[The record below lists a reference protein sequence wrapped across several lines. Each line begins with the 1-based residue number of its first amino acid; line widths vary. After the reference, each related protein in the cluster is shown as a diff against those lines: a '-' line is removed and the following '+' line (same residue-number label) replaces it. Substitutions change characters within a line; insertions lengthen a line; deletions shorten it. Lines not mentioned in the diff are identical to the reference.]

1 MNNLW
6 LYVATRWQHIT
17 VAALCGLSRLLHLI
31 QINCAKMFE
40 QETQLQENKCLI
52 NEIYFINK
60 SSTDK
65 NPFPLFHKF
74 HYFLLVLLSA
84 LMTWT
89 SLFALSYISRI
100 FPDTLSIDVSYKL
113 RKPSWLTSHRRS
125 ASVVN
130 WAAPLLS
137 PSPGHGR
144 GR

>member
-6 LYVATRWQHIT
+6 LYLATRWQHIT

-40 QETQLQENKCLI
+40 QETQLQENKFLI
-52 NEIYFINK
+52 NEISFINK
-60 SSTDK
+60 WSTDE

-130 WAAPLLS
+130 RAAPLLS
-137 PSPGHGR
+137 PSPGHSR